1 MDNRDRVQEARAN
14 KLCKNPLSIANSK
27 HAVYATAKKQA
38 EEKSAAQACAT
49 TQTSLSLLD
58 DRHCSDVCV
67 AQGRKMWTGECGSS
81 QTGAAQTTWIVREV
95 PSDLKMLNGGQASR
109 KRLIPSPHL
118 PLSLQ
123 PVVKLQRCDAD
134 EDVKREN
141 LNGTSQIEGTGVE
154 GKGEEK
160 TEKPLSPT
168 ETTSLQR
175 CGRRPRKRPHKFLDS
190 DFVGAFV
197 ATETQPGGKNGAVAN
212 SLGISESQLAKTQSK
227 GAGATA
233 TSQSDSVSGVWPAE
247 SQAEDAAS
255 TTAHQASPEGTA
267 VMEDVCEK
275 RRRGRPRKKPCEA
288 ASMNS
293 KEIDENVTTEMG
305 SVKAEAL
312 SNAAESSRFADSA
325 ENLPS
330 GSVGGAPAE
339 SQTEEAESKP
349 KVRMRIM
356 PTADDPEDFDY
367 NPNDDDNDGDGDSDG
382 DWEQD
387 ASSSK
392 TGSVCAFFF
401 NPFTAEVAIMRLL
414 GSAPKS
420 HLCDQKRRSKVTG
433 LSDLMTLFIDIRCL
447 YCKHT

>member
-1 MDNRDRVQEARAN
+1 MIIVIILLLIEFKPYNSVFFVCYSYMDNRDKVQEARAN
-14 KLCKNPLSIANSK
+14 RLCKNALSIVNSK
-27 HAVYATAKKQA
+27 HAVYATAEKQA
-38 EEKSAAQACAT
+38 EEKSAAQVCAT

-58 DRHCSDVCV
+58 DQHRSDVRI
-67 AQGRKMWTGECGSS
+67 AQDRKMWTGKSGSS

-95 PSDLKMLNGGQASR
+95 PSNLKMLNGGQASR
-109 KRLIPSPHL
+109 KCLISSPHL
-118 PLSLQ
+118 PLSMQ
-123 PVVKLQRCDAD
+123 AVVKLQRCDAH

-160 TEKPLSPT
+160 TEKPSSPT
-168 ETTSLQR
+168 ETTLLQR
-175 CGRRPRKRPHKFLDS
+175 CGRRPRKRPHKFLDL

-197 ATETQPGGKNGAVAN
+197 ATETKSGGNGAVAN
-212 SLGISESQLAKTQSK
+212 SLGVSGSQLAETQSK

-233 TSQSDSVSGVWPAE
+233 TSHSDSVSGVWPTE

-267 VMEDVCEK
+267 VMEGVPEK
-275 RRRGRPRKKPCEA
+275 CRRGRPRKKPCEA

-312 SNAAESSRFADSA
+312 SNAAESPRFADAA

-339 SQTEEAESKP
+339 SQTEETEWKP
-349 KVRMRIM
+349 NVRMRIM
-356 PTADDPEDFDY
+356 PTADDPEDCDY
-367 NPNDDDNDGDGDSDG
+367 NPSDDDNDGDGDSDG
-382 DWEQD
+382 DWEEN

-392 TGSVCAFFF
+392 TKSVCAFFF
-401 NPFTAEVAIMRLL
+401 FNPELEL
-414 GSAPKS
+414 
-420 HLCDQKRRSKVTG
+420 
-433 LSDLMTLFIDIRCL
+433 IR
-447 YCKHT
+447 